1 LNRTRLVYLF
11 LAVVALAVGWK
22 GRPRGEPLGDA
33 AELDWSLDPVQRESS
48 RAPFEIPT
56 RKGPATLT
64 PRAEYEI
71 VAVVEGSERYFF
83 DASAFVSPVDLLL
96 TWGELPTPAWRDR
109 LDYSQSW
116 RFFFWRSEDRTLD
129 ASYVIAHSANTH
141 VIPANPNVR
150 RALLALDRG
159 DAVRLRGLLVDV
171 RAPGFL
177 WPTSIV
183 RTDHGDQGCEIL
195 YVESVERA
203 GRIYR

>member
-11 LAVVALAVGWK
+11 LAVVALAVWWK
-22 GRPRGEPLGDA
+22 GRPRGESVGGTA
-33 AELDWSLDPVQRESS
+33 GLDWSRDPVQREST
-48 RAPFEIPT
+48 RGPFEIPT

-64 PRAEYEI
+64 PRADYEI
-71 VAVVEGSERYFF
+71 VAVVEGSERYRF
-83 DASAFVSPVDLLL
+83 DDPALVSPLDLLL

-116 RFFFWRSEDRTLD
+116 RFFFWRSEDPTLD
-129 ASYVIAHSANTH
+129 ASYVITHSANTH
-141 VIPANPNVR
+141 IIPANPNVR

-171 RAPGFL
+171 LAPGFR

-183 RTDHGDQGCEIL
+183 RTDHGDGGCEIL
-195 YVESVERA
+195 YAESVEVD
-203 GRIYR
+203 GRLYR